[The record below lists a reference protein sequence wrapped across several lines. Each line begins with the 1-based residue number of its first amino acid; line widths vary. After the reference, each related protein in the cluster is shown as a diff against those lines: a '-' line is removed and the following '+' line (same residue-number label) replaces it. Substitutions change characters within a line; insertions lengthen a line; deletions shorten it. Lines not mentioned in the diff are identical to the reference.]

1 MSKLYWEKTNN
12 SGCPGKPIAQNGCH
26 DGAIIIGRQL
36 SDGLNEQEREKL
48 ANIEHNAQVN
58 ILEGIEVNSEK
69 QVIDENKVVNIFVP
83 TKMSELENDSNYIN
97 KITPEQI
104 KAAVGNEIPY
114 LSDFYIT
121 EEQWATLTWEN
132 EVVEPEIPSEEPEV
146 EKEDN

>member
-1 MSKLYWEKTNN
+1 
-12 SGCPGKPIAQNGCH
+12 
-26 DGAIIIGRQL
+26 
-36 SDGLNEQEREKL
+36 
-48 ANIEHNAQVN
+48 
-58 ILEGIEVNSEK
+58 
-69 QVIDENKVVNIFVP
+69 
-83 TKMSELENDSNYIN
+83 MSELENDSNYIN